1 MSILAVVALTAV
13 DGGETDDKD
22 HTFNSDVD
30 RFLFCFYPND
40 GAKIM
45 MMEAMLM
52 NAMMMETSI
61 MAVLTLTKNGSDE

>member
-30 RFLFCFYPND
+30 RFLFFILTM
-40 GAKIM
+40 GLKVM

-52 NAMMMETSI
+52 NAMIMETLI
-61 MAVLTLTKNGSDE
+61 MAVLTLTKNGIDE